1 LPRPSAAGRAN
12 ASRLADAGAAADQ
25 PTNVRASRAS
35 HANVSVTDASAAA
48 NQSANAGAANTG
60 APDAGTPNRCP
71 AHAHTR
77 AVTDC

>member
-1 LPRPSAAGRAN
+1 LPRRAAVGRAN

-25 PTNVRASRAS
+25 PTNARASRANVRASRAN
-35 HANVSVTDASAAA
+35 ASVTDAGAAA
-48 NQSANAGAANTG
+48 NQSANTG

-71 AHAHTR
+71 AHGHTR